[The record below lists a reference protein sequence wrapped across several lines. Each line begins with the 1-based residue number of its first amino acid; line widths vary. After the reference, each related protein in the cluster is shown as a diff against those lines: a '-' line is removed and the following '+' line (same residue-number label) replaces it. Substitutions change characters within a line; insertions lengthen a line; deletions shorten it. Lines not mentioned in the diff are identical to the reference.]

1 MKYIIFLVLFLSSL
15 YGDSLYNKGEYLYFS
30 KACSSC
36 HGPSAEGSS
45 TAPKLANKPQKYLA
59 KKLYDFKNG
68 KFSNQ
73 SQQMMSQFVRVF
85 SDKDIEALSLFL
97 SEHKVSNI
105 PDVEDDIL
113 GGFGS

>member
-1 MKYIIFLVLFLSSL
+1 MKYIILLIFFLSSL
-15 YGDSLYNKGEYLYFS
+15 HSDALYNRGEYLYFS

-59 KKLYDFKNG
+59 NKLHNFKKG
-68 KFSNQ
+68 KVSNQ
-73 SQQMMSQFVRVF
+73 NQEMMSQFVRVF
-85 SDKDIEALSLFL
+85 SDKDIKAISIFL
-97 SEHKVSNI
+97 SEHKESNI
-105 PDVEDDIL
+105 PDVSDDVL